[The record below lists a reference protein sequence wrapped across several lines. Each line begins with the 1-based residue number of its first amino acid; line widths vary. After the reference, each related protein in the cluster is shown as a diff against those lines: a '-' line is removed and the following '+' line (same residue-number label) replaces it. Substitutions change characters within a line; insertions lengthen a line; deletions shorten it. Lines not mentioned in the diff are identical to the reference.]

1 MADVSPHS
9 ASQPLD
15 GSSSSSSLST
25 SNKSSDYIITAT
37 QTYIA
42 RSATILGAQNL
53 ISNGKSLIKVN
64 VTIHGNYGSFIH
76 IGRYCLIDEDVVLM
90 PSVVP
95 RSSDPLLAVVDRTSA
110 NYNKNP
116 QPPGENEKALPLI
129 IGSHTQI
136 ASNSHIQSISIGS
149 NVKIG
154 RNCIL
159 MPRTK
164 VHDNCIIEDDT
175 VVPPDMVVPPY
186 SRVRGNP
193 GRIVGALPEC
203 WGGEFVDE
211 CVQDYLT
218 FVRSLEVG

>member
-1 MADVSPHS
+1 MADFPSHS
-9 ASQPLD
+9 AR
-15 GSSSSSSLST
+15 SSSLST
-25 SNKSSDYIITAT
+25 SNKSLDYIITTT

-42 RSATILGAQNL
+42 RSANILRAQNL

-64 VTIHGNYGSFIH
+64 VTIHGDYGSSIH

-95 RSSDPLLAVVDRTSA
+95 RSSDPLLAIVDRTSA
-110 NYNKNP
+110 NP
-116 QPPGENEKALPLI
+116 LPPGENEKALPLI

-154 RNCIL
+154 HNCIL

-175 VVPPDMVVPPY
+175 IIPPDMVVPPY

-193 GRIVGALPEC
+193 GKIVGALPEC
-203 WGGEFVDE
+203 WGGEFVEE
-211 CVQDYLT
+211 CVQEYLT
-218 FVRSLEVG
+218 FVRSLDVG